1 MHVASLNLEVG
12 IDAAGVVKGSKDAF
26 QALVQLTN
34 ATRHLMDGLEAM
46 NGANGAMGKFGML
59 MSRASPYIMA
69 ATAAMGAISLAMNV
83 FSDKTNDAADAQ
95 KRLAEEIAAARKEQ
109 ELARSLGESTLP
121 GAQAERAAVRKALG
135 SISGPVGLGDF
146 AKANGVPEEN
156 ILRWLA
162 TRGDEESLTMLERG
176 SVRVKA
182 PPGWWATDNGYRNFD
197 RSDFG
202 QYKQVSPEQQRAM
215 LEARYRVTGYA
226 VGAAGPEPV
235 RADMSSWGMYPGSL
249 TSRGPVGQP
258 VGMGLN
264 FPQIAAGQQF
274 NGVFQSEQDQ
284 ATVSHEAYQ
293 QRQRDTQRE
302 QLRVMRETEQ
312 SAQQIGQ
319 HLGDAATRF
328 ITGMATARELAA
340 ALATDLLRAGL
351 SQAATA
357 GVRGIFNAFNAPP
370 AQRTPGVNP

>member
-83 FSDKTNDAADAQ
+83 FSGNTKEATS
-95 KRLAEEIAAARKEQ
+95 AAANLEKQMRSGFAEGVVGGMFGDINAAMDATSARMAAIRK
-109 ELARSLGESTLP
+109 
-121 GAQAERAAVRKALG
+121 
-135 SISGPVGLGDF
+135 
-146 AKANGVPEEN
+146 
-156 ILRWLA
+156 
-162 TRGDEESLTMLERG
+162 
-176 SVRVKA
+176 
-182 PPGWWATDNGYRNFD
+182 
-197 RSDFG
+197 
-202 QYKQVSPEQQRAM
+202 
-215 LEARYRVTGYA
+215 
-226 VGAAGPEPV
+226 GAAGIIDDGEYVTTSQIGMLSGEHPATVAGRYVDQRYTDWTPEERQGLKDILSRSPDV
-235 RADMSSWGMYPGSL
+235 GGIRVGPYNAAELLGDQYRNLNFQRMRERDAAAGTADMSSWGMYPGSL

-293 QRQRDTQRE
+293 QRQRDTQQE

-319 HLGDAATRF
+319 YLGDAATRF

>member
-1 MHVASLNLEVG
+1 MAVNLEVG
-12 IDAAGVVKGSKDAF
+12 IDASGVVKGSREAF

-46 NGANGAMGKFGML
+46 NGANGAMGRFGML

-146 AKANGVPEEN
+146 SKANGVPEEN

-202 QYKQVSPEQQRAM
+202 QYKQVSPEQQKAM
-215 LEARYRVTGYA
+215 LEARYRVTGYN
-226 VGAAGPEPV
+226 VDAAGPGVTANSFNTNSLQWYRPP
-235 RADMSSWGMYPGSL
+235 ADPTAPTAGYS
-249 TSRGPVGQP
+249 
-258 VGMGLN
+258 GMGPYL
-264 FPQIAAGQQF
+264 PGTTEDAMTRAGAGRWQ
-274 NGVFQSEQDQ
+274 G
-284 ATVSHEAYQ
+284 
-293 QRQRDTQRE
+293 
-302 QLRVMRETEQ
+302 EQ
-312 SAQQIGQ
+312 SANAQEEVLRRQLETMREVEQVSREVGAT
-319 HLGDAATRF
+319 LGSAATQF
-328 ITGMATARELAA
+328 VFQLASGREIL
-340 ALATDLLRAGL
+340 AGL
-351 SQAATA
+351 VMQMAQAGLTQAFTA
-357 GVRGIFNAFNAPP
+357 GARGIFGAFNAPA
-370 AQRTPGVNP
+370 AQRTPGVDP